1 MGTLSVGAIAI
12 ASRRANAVGAVRL
25 TCERD
30 GLYVELVRAGPFARG
45 FAPGAIAEHVWFR
58 APYAAVR
65 GLVRERRSLYL
76 ALDPVVVSPHSRFLL
91 ARFSNDPAA
100 ALAGAY
106 AARARARLASLVL
119 PFAAAAAAAAAMPEA
134 LASGV
139 VGRASVALLA
149 GALSFV
155 GLRELVAWRTFGG
168 PSSDAL
174 RDAFERELARR
185 LGLAPAH
192 VEVPVDLDG
201 LDAEEIDAE
210 PARAFPRSLAL
221 AGVVAVIAVAMIGA
235 FSRTLSLAPQKEPP
249 LAEVAHVSPTPPLP
263 SEPTPSADAAPSLP
277 RCTCARA
284 DADAGQRGLP
294 SVAVLAV
301 PTSEDG
307 AAVAPVVDRRGR
319 GRYEFEVA
327 AVNESNKPAR
337 DVRVTLTFA
346 RRNKRG
352 ERVGATD
359 RGLFWEGALAPG
371 RAVKWHVKAPGT
383 EMKLEASYAG
393 GAVDPADDA
402 SADAGRGLADAHLEP
417 APADAAFE
425 LTRSRWRAVR
435 REGAKL
441 LAYARDPRATAAIE
455 ALRSNASAA
464 EAAAL
469 DDLTRAAADL
479 YACDVAVDAD
489 ASEARGAQAAS
500 ACVFNGSTHTATGL
514 SLVDLA
520 SRASFPIDSIVPAH
534 EGVRF
539 AWPSAKPPGAVD
551 VLSAR

>member
-30 GLYVELVRAGPFARG
+30 GLYVELVRAGPFSRG

-58 APYAAVR
+58 APYSAVR
-65 GLVRERRSLYL
+65 GLVRERRALHL
-76 ALDPVVVSPHSRFLL
+76 ALDPEVVSPHSRFSL
-91 ARFSNDPAA
+91 ARFSNDPAS

-106 AARARARLASLVL
+106 AARARARVASLFL
-119 PFAAAAAAAAAMPEA
+119 PFAAAAAAAAMTPEA
-134 LASGV
+134 LAGGV
-139 VGRASVALLA
+139 VGRASFALLV
-149 GALSFV
+149 GALSFAL
-155 GLRELVAWRTFGG
+155 LRELVAWRTFGG

-201 LDAEEIDAE
+201 LDADEIDAE

-221 AGVVAVIAVAMIGA
+221 AGVVAAIAVAAIGV
-235 FSRTLSLAPQKEPP
+235 FTRTLSLAPQKEPP
-249 LAEVAHVSPTPPLP
+249 LAEAAHVRPTPPLP
-263 SEPTPSADAAPSLP
+263 AEPTSAEDAPPTLP

-284 DADAGQRGLP
+284 DAVAWQRGLP
-294 SVAVLAV
+294 IVAVFAF

-307 AAVAPVVDRRGR
+307 AAVKPVVDRRGR

-327 AVNESNKPAR
+327 AVNESNQPAR

-393 GAVDPADDA
+393 GALDPDHEA
-402 SADAGRGLADAHLEP
+402 AGHGLADAHLEP
-417 APADAAFE
+417 APADAAFQ

-441 LAYARDPRATAAIE
+441 LAYARDPRAAAAIE
-455 ALRSNASAA
+455 ALRSNASPADAA
-464 EAAAL
+464 GL
-469 DDLTRAAADL
+469 DDLARAAADL
-479 YACDVAVDAD
+479 YACDVAIDAD
-489 ASEARGAQAAS
+489 ASEARGSQTAS
-500 ACVFNGSTHTATGL
+500 ACVFNGSTRTATGL
-514 SLVDLA
+514 ALVDLA
-520 SRASFPIDSIVPAH
+520 SRASFPIGSIVPAH
-534 EGVRF
+534 EGVRV